1 MVVSS
6 RKRMM
11 FGWSIFSLITL
22 TCARAITVPTS
33 PVVSLNRKKIC
44 GPRQVSSNDT
54 TKTCRDRDE
63 RYHGTDI
70 LDPSKS
76 LDERF
81 PIRGGG
87 TGSTTTATTVV
98 TEKAWVDG
106 AKNSLA
112 SALAA
117 AFSKTILA
125 PFDTIKTLQQYHQSS
140 PNAASLSLMEASRLI
155 LERPGGFLNFYVRY
169 FVFAFMAILCF

>member
-1 MVVSS
+1 
-6 RKRMM
+6 M

-44 GPRQVSSNDT
+44 GPRQIGNDT
-54 TKTCRDRDE
+54 TRDE

-87 TGSTTTATTVV
+87 STAATATA
-98 TEKAWVDG
+98 TENAWVDG